1 MQRIFIFIFSAALGF
16 SAACED
22 TTDDPHDAGSSEA
35 GNGGSG
41 GKSGSGGS
49 AAGKG
54 GSGGKG
60 GSAGHANAGS
70 GGKSG
75 SGGSAAGNDA
85 DAGPSDN
92 DDAGADALPKA
103 FKISFSTT
111 QCFGKCPVYSVTLD
125 QSGNVEFDG
134 EQNVDKLGKSS
145 KKVAATA
152 AAEVYEALQSAGYF
166 ELKDAYAIDSPD
178 CERARTDAPTY
189 KWSVEHDG
197 KTKPLSQY
205 LGCEGVDALDKVRE
219 VSKLLIEKAAI
230 SEWIGS

>member
-1 MQRIFIFIFSAALGF
+1 MQRIFILILSAALGF

-22 TTDDPHDAGSSEA
+22 TTDDPHDAGSTA
-35 GNGGSG
+35 GHGGSG
-41 GKSGSGGS
+41 GKSGSGGNT
-49 AAGKG
+49 AGKG
-54 GSGGKG
+54 GSGGKA

-75 SGGSAAGNDA
+75 SGGHAAGKDA
-85 DAGPSDN
+85 DAGSND
-92 DDAGADALPKA
+92 DDAGESTLPQA

-111 QCFGKCPVYSVTLD
+111 ECFGKCPVYSITLD

-134 EQNVDKLGKSS
+134 QQNVDKLGKSS
-145 KKVAATA
+145 KKVSATA
-152 AAEVYEALQSAGYF
+152 AGEVFEALQSAGYF

-219 VSKLLIEKAAI
+219 VSKVLIEKAEI
-230 SEWIGS
+230 SEWIGA

>member
-1 MQRIFIFIFSAALGF
+1 MQRIFILILSAALGF
-16 SAACED
+16 NAACED
-22 TTDDPHDAGSSEA
+22 TTDDPHDAGFTEA
-35 GNGGSG
+35 GNGGG
-41 GKSGSGGS
+41 GKSGSGGNT
-49 AAGKG
+49 AGKG
-54 GSGGKG
+54 GSGGKA

-75 SGGSAAGNDA
+75 SGGHAAGKDA
-85 DAGPSDN
+85 DAGPSD
-92 DDAGADALPKA
+92 DDAGESKLPQA
-103 FKISFSTT
+103 FEISFSTT
-111 QCFGKCPVYSVTLD
+111 ECFGKCPVYSVTLD

-134 EQNVDKLGKSS
+134 QQNVDKLGKSS
-145 KKVAATA
+145 KKVSA
-152 AAEVYEALQSAGYF
+152 AAAGEVFEALQSAGYF

-219 VSKLLIEKAAI
+219 VSKLLIEKAEI
-230 SEWIGS
+230 SEWIGA

>member
-1 MQRIFIFIFSAALGF
+1 MQRIVIFIFSAALGF

-22 TTDDPHDAGSSEA
+22 TTDDPQDAGSTEA
-35 GNGGSG
+35 GKGGDSEG
-41 GKSGSGGS
+41 GKSGSAGN

-54 GSGGKG
+54 GSGGKA

-70 GGKSG
+70 GGKAG
-75 SGGSAAGNDA
+75 TGAAGQDG
-85 DAGPSDN
+85 DAGPSD
-92 DDAGADALPKA
+92 DDAGASHLPKA

-111 QCFGKCPVYSVTLD
+111 ECFGMCPVYSVTLD
-125 QSGNVEFDG
+125 QAGNVEWSG
-134 EQNVDKLGKSS
+134 EKNVDKLGKST

-178 CERARTDAPTY
+178 CERARTDASTH

-219 VSKLLIEKAAI
+219 ASKLLIEKTAI
-230 SEWIGS
+230 SEWIGA